1 MNKEYQPIPGF
12 EKYGIAI
19 DGEVKH
25 LRTGH
30 IKTPV
35 LNKKGGYYIVN
46 LYDATGK
53 LCRPL
58 VHRLVALT
66 YLPNPSNLPQ
76 VNHKDENKLNN
87 HVENLEWC
95 TEQYNL
101 NYGTRL
107 ARIAQSNTGK
117 TRASGGHSSTQ
128 NKPVIQID
136 KNNNCIVNCFY
147 GLSEASIQTG
157 TNVACICECCNG
169 HQKTAGGYLWK
180 YIYDRKLKDGTTIP
194 GAITLGIISEK
205 EVLDIL

>member
-1 MNKEYQPIPGF
+1 MNKEYRPIPGF

-19 DGEVKH
+19 DGEVQH

-46 LYDATGK
+46 LYDAAGK
-53 LCRPL
+53 LHRPL

-66 YLPNPSNLPQ
+66 YLPNPNNLPQ

-95 TEQYNL
+95 SVEYNL

-107 ARIAQSNTGK
+107 QRISEKMTGQ
-117 TRASGGHSSTQ
+117 TRQPYHRT
-128 NKPVIQID
+128 NPLPTKPVIQID
-136 KNNNCIVNCFY
+136 KEQDIVIQVYASVTDAAKALGKGATTIRQVAQHEKYCHTAAGFRWEY
-147 GLSEASIQTG
+147 ISLEAY
-157 TNVACICECCNG
+157 
-169 HQKTAGGYLWK
+169 QKYLNQEIK
-180 YIYDRKLKDGTTIP
+180 LQDLKD
-194 GAITLGIISEK
+194 AII
-205 EVLDIL
+205 

>member
-19 DGEVKH
+19 DGEVQH

-46 LYDATGK
+46 LYDAAGK

-58 VHRLVALT
+58 VHRLVAVT
-66 YLPNPSNLPQ
+66 YLPNPDNLPQ

-87 HVENLEWC
+87 HKDNLEWC
-95 TEQYNL
+95 TAQYNL
-101 NYGTRL
+101 TYGTRL
-107 ARIAQSNTGK
+107 ERISTSNTGK
-117 TRASGGHSSTQ
+117 FCPHAGTPSTR

-136 KNNNCIVNCFY
+136 KNTHQVIQAY
-147 GLSEASIQTG
+147 PHTTAAAKALSVGETG
-157 TNVACICECCNG
+157 IRNVAAHKKYC
-169 HQKTAGGYLWK
+169 HTAAGFIWEYIDKNEYEKYLNQQ
-180 YIYDRKLKDGTTIP
+180 IDLQNLKA
-194 GAITLGIISEK
+194 AII
-205 EVLDIL
+205 

>member
-1 MNKEYQPIPGF
+1 MNKEYRPIPGF

-19 DGEVKH
+19 DGEIKH
-25 LRTGH
+25 LRTDH

-46 LYDATGK
+46 LYNAVGK

-66 YLPNPSNLPQ
+66 YLPNPDNLPQ

-87 HVENLEWC
+87 RVENLEWC

-107 ARIAQSNTGK
+107 TRIAQSNTGK
-117 TRASGGHSSTQ
+117 TRASGGQPSTR

-136 KNNNCIVNCFY
+136 KNTNQVIQAY
-147 GLSEASIQTG
+147 PHTTAAAKALSVGETG
-157 TNVACICECCNG
+157 IRNVAAHKKYC
-169 HQKTAGGYLWK
+169 HTAAGFIWEYIDKNEYEKYLNQQ
-180 YIYDRKLKDGTTIP
+180 IDLQNLKE
-194 GAITLGIISEK
+194 AII
-205 EVLDIL
+205 